1 MTTAQQLVHA
11 YETGLGLAPS
21 GDADVPDPDARLAAT
36 LPVWA
41 LAAGS
46 VAAASAAADRVRA
59 AQGLSTRPARLDA
72 DRVTAA
78 FSSERLFRRDGSAP
92 SVFAEF
98 SGFFRTA
105 DGWVR
110 THANYPHHRER
121 ILRALELPIDSDA
134 AQLSARLSAMKG
146 AEVEDAAA
154 AVGAIAARVRAE
166 DEWANSPMG
175 RAAAVGPL
183 VAMHV
188 REDRRPATAASDDH
202 RSTTGTAFAAGHGPD
217 RLGAS
222 EFVAGRE
229 QDRAQVSEPGRGLG
243 ARLGTSSAPTTDRP
257 LTGIRVLDLTRV
269 LAGPVA
275 TRTLALLGA
284 DVLRID
290 PPQLPEIDWQ
300 FADTCQGKRST
311 LLDLRTD
318 LATFEDLLAA
328 ADVLVTGY
336 RPGALAAAGVHG
348 GPGLVEASVSAWG
361 TSGPW
366 GDRRGFDSIV
376 QAASGI
382 SLLEGTPEHP
392 GALPAQAL
400 DHGSGYLLAAG
411 VMDALLARADDGFG
425 RTVRVSLARTA
436 SWLLAAD
443 GRSPDHPV
451 ATPPDPTSTVTHG
464 ESVTAAPAFADYDD
478 YRWPAPPYGSAQPFW
493 VEAPDHYHPA

>member
-1 MTTAQQLVHA
+1 M
-11 YETGLGLAPS
+11 GLPPS
-21 GDADVPDPDARLAAT
+21 GDADVPDPGARLAAT

-46 VAAASAAADRVRA
+46 VAVASAAANRVRA
-59 AQGLSTRPARLDA
+59 AHSLSVSPVSLDA
-72 DRVTAA
+72 DRVTGA
-78 FSSERLFRRDGSAP
+78 FSSERLFRRHGSAP
-92 SVFAEF
+92 EFFAEL

-121 ILRALELPIDSDA
+121 LLRALELAADSDA
-134 AQLSARLSAMKG
+134 AQFTARVGAMKG

-154 AVGAIAARVRAE
+154 GAGAIAVRVRTE
-166 DEWANSPMG
+166 GEWADSPMG
-175 RAAAVGPL
+175 RAAATGPL
-183 VAMHV
+183 VAV
-188 REDRRPATAASDDH
+188 ETGDARGPTAAD
-202 RSTTGTAFAAGHGPD
+202 TPAPLD
-217 RLGAS
+217 RHA
-222 EFVAGRE
+222 V
-229 QDRAQVSEPGRGLG
+229 
-243 ARLGTSSAPTTDRP
+243 ARLGSGTASASPTVERP
-257 LTGIRVLDLTRV
+257 LTGVRVLDLTRV

-300 FADTCQGKRST
+300 FSDTGQGKRST
-311 LLDLRTD
+311 LLDLGTD
-318 LATFEDLLAA
+318 LATFDDLLAA

-336 RPGALAAAGVHG
+336 RPGALAAAGVSAARR
-348 GPGLVEASVSAWG
+348 PGLIEASVCAWG
-361 TSGPW
+361 TNGPW
-366 GDRRGFDSIV
+366 GARRGFDSIV

-382 SLLEGTPEHP
+382 SLLEGTPGRP

-411 VMDALLARADDGFG
+411 VMDALLARTDDGLA

-436 SWLLAAD
+436 SWLLNAD
-443 GRSPDHPV
+443 DRSPDHTV
-451 ATPPDPTSTVTHG
+451 ATPPEEPATVTHG
-464 ESVTAAPAFADYDD
+464 ELVTAAPVFAEYDD

-493 VEAPDHYHPA
+493 VEATDHYHPA

>member
-11 YETGLGLAPS
+11 YETGLGLSPS
-21 GDADVPDPDARLAAT
+21 SDIDVPDPGARLAAT

-46 VAAASAAADRVRA
+46 VAAASAAANRVRVA
-59 AQGLSTRPARLDA
+59 RGLPTRPVRLDA

-78 FSSERLFRRDGSAP
+78 FSSERLFRRGADAP
-92 SVFAEF
+92 SFFAEL
-98 SGFFRTA
+98 SGFFPTA

-121 ILRALELPIDSDA
+121 LLRALDLPADGDA
-134 AQLSARLSAMKG
+134 VRLTDRVSTMKG
-146 AEVEDAAA
+146 AEVEDEAAA
-154 AVGAIAARVRAE
+154 AGAIAVRVRAE
-166 DEWANSPMG
+166 DEWSTSPMG
-175 RAAAVGPL
+175 RAAGTGPL
-183 VAMHV
+183 VAADV
-188 REDRRPATAASDDH
+188 RDDRVPT
-202 RSTTGTAFAAGHGPD
+202 P
-217 RLGAS
+217 LGAT
-222 EFVAGRE
+222 
-229 QDRAQVSEPGRGLG
+229 G
-243 ARLGTSSAPTTDRP
+243 ASPTTDRP

-290 PPQLPEIDWQ
+290 PPHLPEIDWQ
-300 FADTCQGKRST
+300 FSDNCQGKRST

-318 LATFEDLLAA
+318 LATFEDLLAE

-336 RPGALAAAGVHG
+336 RPGALAAAGVRAARR
-348 GPGLVEASVSAWG
+348 PGLIEASVSAWG

-376 QAASGI
+376 QATSGI
-382 SLLEGTPEHP
+382 SLIEGTPDRP

-400 DHGSGYLLAAG
+400 DHGSGYLLAAA
-411 VMDALLARADDGFG
+411 VMDTLLARTDDGFG
-425 RTVRVSLARTA
+425 RNIRVSLARTA

-443 GRSPDHPV
+443 GRSPGHPA
-451 ATPPDPTSTVTHG
+451 ATPPDPASTVAHH
-464 ESVTAAPAFADYDD
+464 ELVTAAPAFADYDD

-493 VEAPDHYHPA
+493 VEAPDHYHRP

>member
-11 YETGLGLAPS
+11 YETGLGLEPS
-21 GDADVPDPDARLAAT
+21 AIDDEPDPGARLAAT

-46 VAAASAAADRVRA
+46 VATAAGSANRFREALGLAPRPVR
-59 AQGLSTRPARLDA
+59 LDPARIS
-72 DRVTAA
+72 AA
-78 FSSERLFRRDGSAP
+78 FSSERLFRRGGAAP
-92 SVFAEF
+92 SIFAEL
-98 SGFFRTA
+98 SGFFGSS

-110 THANYPHHRER
+110 THANYPHHRAR
-121 ILRALELPIDSDA
+121 ILQA
-134 AQLSARLSAMKG
+134 ADLSADADATRLAARFATMKSA
-146 AEVEDAAA
+146 EIEDAAA
-154 AVGAIAARVRAE
+154 TVGAIAVRVRTEA
-166 DEWANSPMG
+166 EWADSPMG
-175 RAAAVGPL
+175 RAAATGPL
-183 VAMHV
+183 VTVDLRA
-188 REDRRPATAASDDH
+188 
-202 RSTTGTAFAAGHGPD
+202 D
-217 RLGAS
+217 RLSGTDA
-222 EFVAGRE
+222 AR
-229 QDRAQVSEPGRGLG
+229 PGRARTGG
-243 ARLGTSSAPTTDRP
+243 ALATPTIDRP

-290 PPQLPEIDWQ
+290 PPALPEIDWQ

-318 LATFEDLLAA
+318 FAAFTDLLAA

-336 RPGALAAAGVHG
+336 RPGALAAAGVRAAAR
-348 GPGLVEASVSAWG
+348 PGLIDASVSAWG
-361 TSGPW
+361 TTGPW

-382 SLLEGTPEHP
+382 SLLEGAPDRP

-411 VMDALLARADDGFG
+411 VIDALRARTHDGAG
-425 RTVRVSLARTA
+425 RDVRVSLARTA
-436 SWLLAAD
+436 SWLQAAGD
-443 GRSPDHPV
+443 RAPDHAT
-451 ATPPDPTSTVTHG
+451 ATPPEPAMTVAHG
-464 ESVTAAPAFADYDD
+464 KVVTAAPAFAGYDD

-493 VEAPDHYHPA
+493 IDAPNHFHPG

>member
-11 YETGLGLAPS
+11 YETGVGLPAS
-21 GDADVPDPDARLAAT
+21 GDADVPDPGARLAAT

-46 VAAASAAADRVRA
+46 VAAAGAAADRVRA
-59 AQGLSTRPARLDA
+59 AHGLPAGPVRLDA

-78 FSSERLFRRDGSAP
+78 FSSERLFRRGGSAP
-92 SVFAEF
+92 EFFAEL

-121 ILRALELPIDSDA
+121 LLRALELAPDSDA
-134 AQLSARLSAMKG
+134 AQLTARLGAMKG

-154 AVGAIAARVRAE
+154 AAGAIAARVRTE
-166 DEWANSPMG
+166 GEWADSPMG
-175 RAAAVGPL
+175 RAAATGPL
-183 VAMHV
+183 VAV
-188 REDRRPATAASDDH
+188 ETRDARTSTAQWPTAAD
-202 RSTTGTAFAAGHGPD
+202 TPAALD
-217 RLGAS
+217 RHA
-222 EFVAGRE
+222 V
-229 QDRAQVSEPGRGLG
+229 
-243 ARLGTSSAPTTDRP
+243 ARLGVGSASPTVERP
-257 LTGIRVLDLTRV
+257 LTGVRVLDLTRV

-300 FADTCQGKRST
+300 FSDTGQGKRST
-311 LLDLRTD
+311 LLDLGTD
-318 LATFEDLLAA
+318 LATFDDLLAA

-336 RPGALAAAGVHG
+336 RPGALAAAGVRAARH
-348 GPGLVEASVSAWG
+348 PGLIEASVCAWG
-361 TSGPW
+361 TNGPW
-366 GDRRGFDSIV
+366 GARRGFDSIV

-382 SLLEGTPEHP
+382 SLLEGTPNRP

-411 VMDALLARADDGFG
+411 VMDALLARTDDGLA

-436 SWLLAAD
+436 SWLLEAND
-443 GRSPDHPV
+443 RSPDHT
-451 ATPPDPTSTVTHG
+451 AAAPPEEAATVTHG
-464 ESVTAAPAFADYDD
+464 ELVTAAPVFAEYDD

-493 VEAPDHYHPA
+493 VEATDHYHPA

>member
-11 YETGLGLAPS
+11 YETGLGLPLS
-21 GDADVPDPDARLAAT
+21 SDVDVPDAGARLAAT

-46 VAAASAAADRVRA
+46 VAAASAAANRVRVA
-59 AQGLSTRPARLDA
+59 RGLPTRPVRLDA
-72 DRVTAA
+72 DRVSAA
-78 FSSERLFRRDGSAP
+78 FSSERLFRRGASAP
-92 SVFAEF
+92 SIFTEL
-98 SGFFRTA
+98 SGFFPTA

-110 THANYPHHRER
+110 THANYPHHRDR
-121 ILRALELPIDSDA
+121 LLRALDLPADGDA
-134 AQLSARLSAMKG
+134 DRLTDRLSTMKG
-146 AEVEDAAA
+146 AEIEDAATVA
-154 AVGAIAARVRAE
+154 GAIAVRVRTE
-166 DEWANSPMG
+166 DEWSTSPMG
-175 RAAAVGPL
+175 RAAATGPL
-183 VAMHV
+183 VASDV
-188 REDRRPATAASDDH
+188 RADRMPTTDARLSAGGHDPRPRENDH
-202 RSTTGTAFAAGHGPD
+202 RPRTP
-217 RLGAS
+217 LGAT
-222 EFVAGRE
+222 
-229 QDRAQVSEPGRGLG
+229 G
-243 ARLGTSSAPTTDRP
+243 ASPTTDRP

-290 PPQLPEIDWQ
+290 PPHLPEIDWQ
-300 FADTCQGKRST
+300 FADNCQGKRST

-318 LATFEDLLAA
+318 LATFEALLAE

-336 RPGALAAAGVHG
+336 RPGALAAAGVG
-348 GPGLVEASVSAWG
+348 AARRPGSIEASVSAWG

-382 SLLEGTPEHP
+382 SFIEGTLDRP

-400 DHGSGYLLAAG
+400 DHGSGYLLAAA
-411 VMDALLARADDGFG
+411 VMDALLARAHDGHG
-425 RTVRVSLARTA
+425 RNIGVSLARTA

-443 GRSPDHPV
+443 GRSPEHP
-451 ATPPDPTSTVTHG
+451 AALPPDPASTVTHH
-464 ESVTAAPAFADYDD
+464 ELVTAAPVFADYDD

-493 VEAPDHYHPA
+493 VEAPDHYHRP

>member
-11 YETGLGLAPS
+11 YESGVGLPPS
-21 GDADVPDPDARLAAT
+21 SGADVPDPGARLAAT

-46 VAAASAAADRVRA
+46 VAAVSAAANRVRVA
-59 AQGLSTRPARLDA
+59 HGLPARPVRLDA
-72 DRVTAA
+72 DRVSAA

-92 SVFAEF
+92 AFFAEL
-98 SGFFRTA
+98 SGFFPTA

-110 THANYPHHRER
+110 THANYPHHRDR
-121 ILRALELPIDSDA
+121 LLRGLELPAASDA
-134 AQLSARLSAMKG
+134 AQLTARFSAMKG
-146 AEVEDAAA
+146 AEIEDAAA
-154 AVGAIAARVRAE
+154 AAGAIAARVRTE
-166 DEWANSPMG
+166 GEWADSPMG
-175 RAAAVGPL
+175 RAAAHGAL
-183 VAMHV
+183 VAVDLHDTAA
-188 REDRRPATAASDDH
+188 RWRGARGTSATA
-202 RSTTGTAFAAGHGPD
+202 
-217 RLGAS
+217 
-222 EFVAGRE
+222 
-229 QDRAQVSEPGRGLG
+229 Q
-243 ARLGTSSAPTTDRP
+243 RP

-290 PPQLPEIDWQ
+290 PPHLPEIDWQ
-300 FADTCQGKRST
+300 FSDNCQGKRST

-318 LATFEDLLAA
+318 LATFEVLLDE

-336 RPGALAAAGVHG
+336 RPGALAAAGVRAG
-348 GPGLVEASVSAWG
+348 GRPGLIEASVSAWG

-366 GDRRGFDSIV
+366 GGRRGFDSIV

-382 SLLEGTPEHP
+382 SLLEGTPDRP

-400 DHGSGYLLAAG
+400 DHGSGYLLAAA

-425 RTVRVSLARTA
+425 RSIRVSLARTA
-436 SWLLAAD
+436 SWLLTAHD
-443 GRSPDHPV
+443 RSPGQLA
-451 ATPPDPTSTVTHG
+451 ATPPDPACTVTHG
-464 ESVTAAPAFADYDD
+464 ELVTAAPALADYDD

-493 VEAPDHYHPA
+493 VEATDHYHRP

>member
-11 YETGLGLAPS
+11 YETGLGIPPS
-21 GDADVPDPDARLAAT
+21 GDADVPDPGARLAAT

-46 VAAASAAADRVRA
+46 VAAASAAANRVRA
-59 AQGLSTRPARLDA
+59 AHSLPVGPVRLDA
-72 DRVTAA
+72 DRVTGA
-78 FSSERLFRRDGSAP
+78 FSSERLFRRGGSAP
-92 SVFAEF
+92 EFFAEL

-121 ILRALELPIDSDA
+121 LLRALELAADSDA
-134 AQLSARLSAMKG
+134 AQLTARLGAMKG

-154 AVGAIAARVRAE
+154 AAGAIAARVRTE
-166 DEWANSPMG
+166 SEWADSPMG
-175 RAAAVGPL
+175 RAAATGPL
-183 VAMHV
+183 VAV
-188 REDRRPATAASDDH
+188 ETREARTSAAPWPRAAATPAPLDRHAVA
-202 RSTTGTAFAAGHGPD
+202 
-217 RLGAS
+217 RLGA
-222 EFVAGRE
+222 A
-229 QDRAQVSEPGRGLG
+229 
-243 ARLGTSSAPTTDRP
+243 SASPTIERP
-257 LTGIRVLDLTRV
+257 LTGVRVLDLTRV

-300 FADTCQGKRST
+300 FSDTGQGKRST
-311 LLDLRTD
+311 LLDLGTD
-318 LATFEDLLAA
+318 LATFDDLLAA

-336 RPGALAAAGVHG
+336 RPGALAAAGVSAARH
-348 GPGLVEASVSAWG
+348 PGLIEASVCAWG
-361 TSGPW
+361 THGPW
-366 GDRRGFDSIV
+366 GARRGFDSIV

-382 SLLEGTPEHP
+382 SLLEGTAGRP

-411 VMDALLARADDGFG
+411 VMDALLARADDGLA

-436 SWLLAAD
+436 SWLLEAD
-443 GRSPDHPV
+443 DRCPDHAV
-451 ATPPDPTSTVTHG
+451 ATPPEEAATVAHG
-464 ESVTAAPAFADYDD
+464 ELVTAAPVFAEYDD

-493 VEAPDHYHPA
+493 VEATDHYHPA

>member
-11 YETGLGLAPS
+11 YETGLGIPPS
-21 GDADVPDPDARLAAT
+21 GEADVPDPDARLAAT

-46 VAAASAAADRVRA
+46 VAAASAAANRVRA
-59 AQGLSTRPARLDA
+59 AQGLSTRAIHLDA
-72 DRVTAA
+72 DRVSAA
-78 FSSERLFRRDGSAP
+78 FSSERLFRRDGNAP
-92 SVFAEF
+92 SAFAEF

-121 ILRALELPIDSDA
+121 ILRALELSADSDA

-154 AVGAIAARVRAE
+154 AAGAIAARVRAE
-166 DEWANSPMG
+166 DEWASSPMG

-183 VAMHV
+183 VAMNV
-188 REDRRPATAASDDH
+188 REDRRSATAAPDPASDDH
-202 RSTTGTAFAAGHGPD
+202 RSNTSTAPAAGHGPD
-217 RLGAS
+217 RLGIAVPS
-222 EFVAGRE
+222 
-229 QDRAQVSEPGRGLG
+229 
-243 ARLGTSSAPTTDRP
+243 TAPTTDRP

-336 RPGALAAAGVHG
+336 RPGALAAAGVHR
-348 GPGLVEASVSAWG
+348 GPGLIEASVSAWG

-382 SLLEGTPEHP
+382 SLLEGTPDHP

-400 DHGSGYLLAAG
+400 DHSSGYLLAAS
-411 VMDALLARADDGFG
+411 VMDALLARAADGFG

-443 GRSPDHPV
+443 DRSPAHPV
-451 ATPPDPTSTVTHG
+451 ATPPDPGSTVTHS
-464 ESVTAAPAFADYDD
+464 ELVTAAPAFADYDD
-478 YRWPAPPYGSAQPFW
+478 FRWPAPPYGSAQPFW

>member
-11 YETGLGLAPS
+11 YESGLGLPPS
-21 GDADVPDPDARLAAT
+21 ADADVPGPAARLAAT

-46 VAAASAAADRVRA
+46 VAAASAAANRVRA
-59 AQGLSTRPARLDA
+59 AHGLPTRPVRLDA
-72 DRVTAA
+72 DRVAAA
-78 FSSERLFRRDGSAP
+78 FSSERLFRRGGSAP
-92 SVFAEF
+92 AFFAEL
-98 SGFFRTA
+98 SGFFPTA

-121 ILRALELPIDSDA
+121 LLRALELSADSDA
-134 AQLSARLSAMKG
+134 AQLTARSAAMKG
-146 AEVEDAAA
+146 AEIEDAAA
-154 AVGAIAARVRAE
+154 ATGAIATRVRTE
-166 DEWANSPMG
+166 GEWADGPMG
-175 RAAAVGPL
+175 RAAAFGPL
-183 VAMHV
+183 VAV
-188 REDRRPATAASDDH
+188 DSREPHRPRPERATEPVAATEDPHQGDRRPGIRPGTGHPAAT
-202 RSTTGTAFAAGHGPD
+202 
-217 RLGAS
+217 
-222 EFVAGRE
+222 
-229 QDRAQVSEPGRGLG
+229 
-243 ARLGTSSAPTTDRP
+243 PTVERP

-290 PPQLPEIDWQ
+290 PPHLPEIDWQ
-300 FADTCQGKRST
+300 FADTCQGKRCT

-318 LATFEDLLAA
+318 LATFEDLLAT

-336 RPGALAAAGVHG
+336 RPGALAAAGVHARG
-348 GPGLVEASVSAWG
+348 GLIEASVSAWG

-382 SLLEGTPEHP
+382 SLLEGTPDRP

-411 VMDALLARADDGFG
+411 IMDALSARADDGLG
-425 RTVRVSLARTA
+425 RSVRVSLARTA

-443 GRSPDHPV
+443 DRSPDHPA
-451 ATPPDPTSTVTHG
+451 ATPPDPASTVTYR
-464 ESVTAAPAFADYDD
+464 ELVTAAPAFADYDD

-493 VEAPDHYHPA
+493 VEAPDHYHRP

>member
-11 YETGLGLAPS
+11 YESGLGLPPS
-21 GDADVPDPDARLAAT
+21 AAADVPDPAARLAAT

-46 VAAASAAADRVRA
+46 VAAVSAAANRVRA
-59 AQGLSTRPARLDA
+59 AHGLPARPVRLDA

-78 FSSERLFRRDGSAP
+78 FSSERLFRRGGGP
-92 SVFAEF
+92 PTFFAEL
-98 SGFFRTA
+98 SGFFPTA

-121 ILRALELPIDSDA
+121 LLRALEMPADSDIV
-134 AQLSARLSAMKG
+134 QLTARLSTMKG
-146 AEVEDAAA
+146 AEIEDAAA
-154 AVGAIAARVRAE
+154 ATGAIAARVRTE
-166 DEWANSPMG
+166 GEWADSPMG
-175 RAAAVGPL
+175 RAAAIGPL
-183 VAMHV
+183 VAVDSRDTRMPT
-188 REDRRPATAASDDH
+188 RPQPERANGAAPLPAATPDAHQGHH
-202 RSTTGTAFAAGHGPD
+202 RT
-217 RLGAS
+217 
-222 EFVAGRE
+222 
-229 QDRAQVSEPGRGLG
+229 G
-243 ARLGTSSAPTTDRP
+243 ARLPTVAPSVERP
-257 LTGIRVLDLTRV
+257 LAGIRVLDLTRV

-290 PPQLPEIDWQ
+290 PPHLPEIDWQ
-300 FADTCQGKRST
+300 FADNCQGKRST

-318 LATFEDLLAA
+318 LATFEELLAA

-336 RPGALAAAGVHG
+336 RPGALAAAGVRG
-348 GPGLVEASVSAWG
+348 GLGVIEASVSAWG

-382 SLLEGTPEHP
+382 SLLEGTPDRP

-411 VMDALLARADDGFG
+411 IMDALSARAGDGFG
-425 RTVRVSLARTA
+425 RSVRVSLARTA

-443 GRSPDHPV
+443 GRSPDHPA
-451 ATPPDPTSTVTHG
+451 ATAPDPASTVTHG
-464 ESVTAAPAFADYDD
+464 ELVTAAPAFADYGD

-493 VEAPDHYHPA
+493 VEAPDHYHRS

>member
-21 GDADVPDPDARLAAT
+21 SDVDVPDPGARLAAT

-46 VAAASAAADRVRA
+46 VAAASAAANRVRLA
-59 AQGLSTRPARLDA
+59 RGLPTRPVCLGA

-78 FSSERLFRRDGSAP
+78 FSSERLFRRGAGAP
-92 SVFAEF
+92 SFFAEL
-98 SGFFRTA
+98 SGFFPTA

-121 ILRALELPIDSDA
+121 LLRALDLPADGA
-134 AQLSARLSAMKG
+134 ADRLTDRLSTMKG
-146 AEVEDAAA
+146 AEVEDEAAA
-154 AVGAIAARVRAE
+154 AGAIAVRVRTE
-166 DEWANSPMG
+166 DEWSTSPMG
-175 RAAAVGPL
+175 RAAATGPL
-183 VAMHV
+183 VAADV
-188 REDRRPATAASDDH
+188 RDDRIPTTDATLPGGGHDRLNDQRP
-202 RSTTGTAFAAGHGPD
+202 GTA
-217 RLGAS
+217 LGATG
-222 EFVAGRE
+222 AG
-229 QDRAQVSEPGRGLG
+229 
-243 ARLGTSSAPTTDRP
+243 PTTDRP

-290 PPQLPEIDWQ
+290 PPHLPEIDWQ
-300 FADTCQGKRST
+300 FSDNCQGKRST

-318 LATFEDLLAA
+318 LATFEDLLAE

-336 RPGALAAAGVHG
+336 RPGALAAAGVHAARRRG
-348 GPGLVEASVSAWG
+348 VIEASVSAWG

-376 QAASGI
+376 QATSGI
-382 SLLEGTPEHP
+382 SLIEATPDRP

-400 DHGSGYLLAAG
+400 DHGSGYLLAAA

-425 RTVRVSLARTA
+425 RNIRVSLARTA

-443 GRSPDHPV
+443 GRCPGHPA
-451 ATPPDPTSTVTHG
+451 ATPPDPASTVAHH
-464 ESVTAAPAFADYDD
+464 ELVTAAPAFADYDD

-493 VEAPDHYHPA
+493 VEAPDHYHRP

>member
-11 YETGLGLAPS
+11 YETGLGLPPS
-21 GDADVPDPDARLAAT
+21 SGADVPDPGARLAAT

-46 VAAASAAADRVRA
+46 VAAVSAAANRVRVA
-59 AQGLSTRPARLDA
+59 HGLPARPVRLDA
-72 DRVTAA
+72 DRVSAA

-92 SVFAEF
+92 AFFAEL
-98 SGFFRTA
+98 SGFFPTA

-110 THANYPHHRER
+110 THANYPHHRDR
-121 ILRALELPIDSDA
+121 LLGALDLPAASDA
-134 AQLSARLSAMKG
+134 ARLTARFAAMKG
-146 AEVEDAAA
+146 AEIEDAAA
-154 AVGAIAARVRAE
+154 AAGAIAARVRTE
-166 DEWANSPMG
+166 GEWADSPMG
-175 RAAAVGPL
+175 RAAA
-183 VAMHV
+183 
-188 REDRRPATAASDDH
+188 
-202 RSTTGTAFAAGHGPD
+202 HGPV
-217 RLGAS
+217 
-222 EFVAGRE
+222 VAV
-229 QDRAQVSEPGRGLG
+229 DIHDAAAPWRGE
-243 ARLGTSSAPTTDRP
+243 RGTSATVERP

-290 PPQLPEIDWQ
+290 PPHLPEIDWQ
-300 FADTCQGKRST
+300 FSDNCQGKRST

-318 LATFEDLLAA
+318 LATLEVLLDE

-336 RPGALAAAGVHG
+336 RPGALAAAGVRAG
-348 GPGLVEASVSAWG
+348 GRPGLIEASVSAWG

-366 GDRRGFDSIV
+366 GGRRGFDSIV

-382 SLLEGTPEHP
+382 SLLEGTPDRP

-400 DHGSGYLLAAG
+400 DHGSGYLLAAA

-425 RTVRVSLARTA
+425 RDIRVSLARTA
-436 SWLLAAD
+436 SWLLAAHD
-443 GRSPDHPV
+443 RNPGHPA
-451 ATPPDPTSTVTHG
+451 ATPPNPACTVTHG
-464 ESVTAAPAFADYDD
+464 ELVTAAPAFADYDD

-493 VEAPDHYHPA
+493 VEATDHYHRP

>member
-11 YETGLGLAPS
+11 YESGLGLPS
-21 GDADVPDPDARLAAT
+21 SAEADVPDPAARLAAT

-46 VAAASAAADRVRA
+46 VAAASAAADRVRVA
-59 AQGLSTRPARLDA
+59 HGLPTRPVRLDA

-78 FSSERLFRRDGSAP
+78 FSSERLFRRNGAAP
-92 SVFAEF
+92 SIFAEF

-121 ILRALELPIDSDA
+121 LLRALELGADSDA
-134 AQLSARLSAMKG
+134 AQLTTRLSTMKG
-146 AEVEDAAA
+146 AEIEDAAA
-154 AVGAIAARVRAE
+154 AIGAIAARVRAE
-166 DEWANSPMG
+166 DDWTNSPMG
-175 RAAAVGPL
+175 RAATAGPL
-183 VAMHV
+183 VAMDV
-188 REDRRPATAASDDH
+188 RD
-202 RSTTGTAFAAGHGPD
+202 D
-217 RLGAS
+217 RLSGAG
-222 EFVAGRE
+222 AAAP
-229 QDRAQVSEPGRGLG
+229 DH
-243 ARLGTSSAPTTDRP
+243 ARLGIAVASAAPTTDRP
-257 LTGIRVLDLTRV
+257 LTGLRVLDLTRV

-275 TRTLALLGA
+275 TRTLTLLGA
-284 DVLRID
+284 DVLRVD
-290 PPQLPEIDWQ
+290 PPHLPEIDWQ

-336 RPGALAAAGVHG
+336 RPGALAAAGVG
-348 GPGLVEASVSAWG
+348 ATRRPGSIEASVSAWG
-361 TSGPW
+361 TRGPW
-366 GDRRGFDSIV
+366 ADRRGFDSIV

-382 SLLEGTPEHP
+382 SLLEGTPDRP

-411 VMDALLARADDGFG
+411 VMDALLARAGDGFG

-443 GRSPDHPV
+443 GRCPDHPV
-451 ATPPDPTSTVTHG
+451 AVPPDPASTVAHS
-464 ESVTAAPAFADYDD
+464 ELVTAAPAFADYDD

-493 VEAPDHYHPA
+493 VAATDHYHPA